1 MALIDAEQI
10 SRAAQG
16 FSKLNIV
23 QQLTVLVG
31 ISLSIAVGVYIALW
45 SSKPNLVPIYA
56 QLDPAD
62 TAQVID
68 VLNKSDID
76 HEYSQS
82 NGTVLVPA
90 NMVYELRMKLASQ
103 GLPKSS
109 SSGYEILDKP
119 QGFGT
124 SQYMES
130 VKVRRSLEGELAKT
144 ISGLDAVRNARVHL
158 GMAKQNSF
166 IRKSS
171 VSSASVMVDLVP
183 GYILER
189 GQVMGIVNL
198 VSSSIPGL
206 DKNNVSV
213 VDQRGNLLTG
223 AAAEKGAVA
232 TEQLDY
238 IKQRESELSQKILK
252 LLEPIYGKNA
262 VMASVNTD
270 VDFTY
275 NEVTNENYN
284 HDNPVVKREST
295 IQEGGDGAVLPGG
308 VPGALSNSPPKKASV
323 EEGQTD
329 EGVSEEYSPYK
340 GKGTGNYRLQSNRQY
355 EIDRSIEYTKKM
367 SGKILR
373 VTTAVVIN
381 DKVSYDEEGNSLYN
395 PITEDE
401 LSRIENLV
409 KDAVGFNSERGDT
422 ISVINSSFA
431 KPPPIIANEGDTPPF
446 YQQDWFLN
454 LAKQVM
460 AGLLIIII
468 MLSFIKPIINGI
480 INSKKGEIDDV
491 PKSFKEGQDLLES
504 NDDEL
509 LKLPGPDEKSEKMRK
524 HAQELAH
531 SNSKEAA
538 QVVMNWIGSDNE

>member
-45 SSKPNLVPIYA
+45 SSKPNLVPMYA

-68 VLNKSDID
+68 VLSKSDID

-82 NGTVLVPA
+82 NGTILVPA
-90 NMVYELRMKLASQ
+90 SKVYELRMKLAAQ

-144 ISGLDAVRNARVHL
+144 ISGLSTVRSSRVHL

-183 GYILER
+183 GYELDR

-206 DKNNVSV
+206 DKKNVSV

-223 AAAEKGAVA
+223 VQAEKGAVA

-262 VMASVNTD
+262 VMASVNAD

-275 NEVTNENYN
+275 NEVTSENYD

-295 IQEGGDGAVLPGG
+295 IQEGGDGAILPGG
-308 VPGALSNSPPKKASV
+308 VPGALSNSPPKRASIERGETNV
-323 EEGQTD
+323 EE
-329 EGVSEEYSPYK
+329 EEEVRP
-340 GKGTGNYRLQSNRQY
+340 GAGNYRVQANRQY
-355 EIDRSIEYTKKM
+355 EVDRSIEYTKKM
-367 SGKILR
+367 SGRILR

-381 DKVSYDEEGNSLYN
+381 DKISYDDEGKSLYN
-395 PITEDE
+395 PISPDE
-401 LSRIENLV
+401 LSRIEGLV
-409 KDAVGFNSERGDT
+409 KDAVGFNADRGDT

-431 KPPPIIANEGDTPPF
+431 KPPPMLPSMEEEVPI
-446 YQQDWFLN
+446 YKQDWFLN

-460 AGLLIIII
+460 AGILILIL

-480 INSKKGEIDDV
+480 INSKRKEIDEDKYHKKN
-491 PKSFKEGQDLLES
+491 KSEMPAIEDES
-504 NDDEL
+504 EDL
-509 LKLPGPDEKSEKMRK
+509 LKLPGPDEKSEKLK
-524 HAQELAH
+524 QHAQELAH
-531 SNSKEAA
+531 NNSKEAA
-538 QVVMNWIGSDNE
+538 QVVMNWIGTDND